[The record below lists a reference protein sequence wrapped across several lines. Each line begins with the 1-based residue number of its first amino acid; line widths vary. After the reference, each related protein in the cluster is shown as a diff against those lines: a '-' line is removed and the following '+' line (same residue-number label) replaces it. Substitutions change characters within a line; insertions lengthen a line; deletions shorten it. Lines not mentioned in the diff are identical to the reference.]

1 MARKR
6 RKKSR
11 AGKVGFAILTLFL
24 IGLTTAT
31 ICLGAFVAYL
41 NLVIMPEADLDIS
54 SLSMKFNS
62 VIYYNDDSGNQ
73 QVLQKLASEE
83 NREWVDMDNIPE
95 DLSDAFVAIED
106 KRFFEHQGVDWKR
119 TFSAFANMFLHFY
132 DTNQGGST
140 ITQ

>member
-1 MARKR
+1 MARKS

-31 ICLGAFVAYL
+31 ICLGAFVVYL
-41 NLVIMPEADLDIS
+41 NVVIMPEADLDVS

-62 VIYYNDDSGNQ
+62 VIYYNDDSGNE

-83 NREWVDMDNIPE
+83 NREWVDMDDIPD
-95 DLSDAFVAIED
+95 DLADAFVAI
-106 KRFFEHQGVDWKR
+106 
-119 TFSAFANMFLHFY
+119 
-132 DTNQGGST
+132 
-140 ITQ
+140 